1 MAVFIRAYLLFAS
14 FRLSALRVSVVG
26 FASSSQCCSADA
38 CRRDSV

>member
-26 FASSSQCCSADA
+26 FAL
-38 CRRDSV
+38 VKPVL